1 MSRNTMVNGN
11 YTASRNDTMGAM
23 ACAGALVLIMLSRA
37 APAEVASVGPNG
49 FEVRESAHLG
59 AAPDKV
65 YAGLLEPASWWNSE
79 HTFSGSSRNLTLD
92 ARPGG
97 CWCEKLK
104 DGGSVEHLRVIYV
117 SPGKVLR
124 LRGALGP
131 FQSLPVD
138 GVMTFVIKPG
148 AGGGSEV
155 SLTYAVGG
163 YAKDG
168 FDALSKAAD
177 EVLGTQLAGL
187 KKFVEAGP
195 AATP

>member
-1 MSRNTMVNGN
+1 MNENC
-11 YTASRNDTMGAM
+11 TMGAA
-23 ACAGALVLIMLSRA
+23 ACAVAFSLIAMSRPA
-37 APAEVASVGPNG
+37 AAEVASVGSNG
-49 FEVRESAHLG
+49 FEVRESAHLN

-65 YAGLLEPASWWNSE
+65 YAGVLEPANWWNSE
-79 HTFSGSSRNLTLD
+79 HTFSGSARNLTLE

-138 GVMTFVIKPG
+138 GVMTFVIKPA

-168 FDALSKAAD
+168 FDTLSKAAD
-177 EVLGTQLAGL
+177 EVLAAQLAGL
-187 KKFVEAGP
+187 KKFIDGGP

>member
-1 MSRNTMVNGN
+1 
-11 YTASRNDTMGAM
+11 
-23 ACAGALVLIMLSRA
+23 
-37 APAEVASVGPNG
+37 
-49 FEVRESAHLG
+49 
-59 AAPDKV
+59 
-65 YAGLLEPASWWNSE
+65 
-79 HTFSGSSRNLTLD
+79 
-92 ARPGG
+92 
-97 CWCEKLK
+97 
-104 DGGSVEHLRVIYV
+104 VIYV

-138 GVMTFVIKPG
+138 GVMTFVIKPA

-168 FDALSKAAD
+168 FDTLSKAAD
-177 EVLGTQLAGL
+177 EVLAAQLAGL
-187 KKFVEAGP
+187 KKFIDGGS